1 MNFAVAAN
9 FTDGNLCRRWRRN
22 GDLMDLKIKGKIMGL
37 LGGLY
42 TVRTKDGDGYK
53 EISCRAR
60 GVFRHG
66 NQSPMVGD
74 DVILDVSEGEQNAVI
89 DEICER
95 KNSLIRP
102 PLANLDTIFVTMA
115 ASSPK
120 PMLDMT
126 DKLTAILEHN
136 DITPV
141 IVVGKCELDREYAA
155 VIKETYEKAGY
166 RVFVLSCV
174 TGEGIDEI
182 QNYINTSLDGKIAAF
197 AGASGVGKSTLMNKL
212 FPMLE
217 LGTGDVSRKTARGKH
232 TTRAVTLFP
241 IGENFFLADTPGFSM
256 LDFERF
262 DFFDLDQLP
271 LCFPEIND
279 RIGECKY
286 TKCTHLKEEGCAIVE
301 AVKRGEIAKSRHES
315 YVMLYDILKNKHKWD
330 K

>member
-1 MNFAVAAN
+1 
-9 FTDGNLCRRWRRN
+9 
-22 GDLMDLKIKGKIMGL
+22 MDLKIKGKIMGL

-42 TVRTKDGDGYK
+42 TVRVKEEKEYR

-74 DVILDVSEGEQNAVI
+74 DVVLDVSDGEQNAVI
-89 DEICER
+89 NEISDR

-155 VIKETYEKAGY
+155 LIKETYEKTGY
-166 RVFVLSCV
+166 KVFVLSCA

-212 FPMLE
+212 FPTLE

-241 IGENFFLADTPGFSM
+241 IGENSFLADTPGFSM

-262 DFFDLDQLP
+262 DFFDLEQLP

-286 TKCTHLKEEGCAIVE
+286 TKCTHLKEEGCAIVD

-315 YVMLYDILKNKHKWD
+315 YVLLYDILKNKHKWD